1 MDYFVTTTWIKEN
14 IVVNKNVD
22 DNNITPLIKGV
33 ADMSV
38 RSYLGT
44 YFYND
49 LLTKYNAQTLSADEK
64 ILIRDYIKYI
74 VGWKT
79 ASEIAVST
87 SFELANKG
95 VQTQSGDYSTSPD
108 FKSVSFLVHHYSD
121 KSDFY
126 MNRLKVYLTENKDL
140 YNVFLNVLN
149 NDSLIKKESCSDNS
163 NPFNSSILFI

>member
-1 MDYFVTTTWIKEN
+1 MEYFCTTTWIKDN
-14 IVVNKNVD
+14 IVVNKNID

-33 ADMSV
+33 ADMWV

-49 LLTKYNAQTLSADEK
+49 LLTKYNAQTLSNNEK
-64 ILIRDYIKYI
+64 TLVRDYIKFT

-79 ASEIAVST
+79 ASEIAIST
-87 SFELANKG
+87 SFELKNKG

-121 KSDFY
+121 KADFY
-126 MNRLKVYLTENKDL
+126 MNRLKDYLTENKDL
-140 YNVFLNVLN
+140 YTVFLNDLN
-149 NDSLIKKESCSDNS
+149 NDSIIKKTSCSGDTNT
-163 NPFNSSILFI
+163 FNTNTFFI